1 MINHF
6 FAVLFVLAFFTVT
19 GAWLAGYLPAI
30 LPVLRLKM
38 LEAMPHKLRNL
49 KNKPRTVLQYIMILA
64 GLGLQSNL
72 SAIHYRVD
80 PATGRQYVLHD
91 YGTISRRFVTTA
103 GVTFLANAF
112 INTAE
117 PEIMNYHATG
127 TGAVAENIADTALG
141 AEVGTRVAGTQ
152 SSPSAGVYRTVATVT
167 YGAGFAI
174 TEHGIFS
181 QLATGGTL
189 WDRSVFAALNVV
201 NTDSVQYTYN
211 LTITAGG

>member
-1 MINHF
+1 MITHF
-6 FAVLFVLAFFTVT
+6 LAIALVLAFLIVT
-19 GAWLAGYLPAI
+19 GSWLAGYLPDI

-38 LEAMPHKLRNL
+38 LEAVPHKVRNL
-49 KNKPRTVLQYIMILA
+49 KTKPRTVLQYVLILA

-72 SAIHYRVD
+72 SAIHYRINPD
-80 PATGRQYVLHD
+80 TGQRYVLHD
-91 YGTISRRFVTTA
+91 YGVVSRRVVTTA

-117 PEIMNYHATG
+117 PELMNFHATG
-127 TGAVAENIADTALG
+127 TGAVAENITDTALG
-141 AEVGTRVAGTQ
+141 AETGTRVSGTQ

-167 YGAGFAI
+167 YGGTLAI

-181 QLATGGTL
+181 ASTVGTL
-189 WDRSVFAALNVV
+189 WDRSVFAAINVV

>member
-1 MINHF
+1 MINQYL
-6 FAVLFVLAFFTVT
+6 AIILVLAIITLT
-19 GAWLAGYLPAI
+19 GAWLTGYLPNI
-30 LPVLRLKM
+30 LPLLRLKM
-38 LEAMPHKLRNL
+38 LEVVPHRLRNL
-49 KNKPRTVLQYIMILA
+49 KNKPRSIVAYVMLLA

-72 SAIHYRVD
+72 SAIHYRID

-117 PEIMNYHATG
+117 PELMNFHATG

-141 AEVGTRVAGTQ
+141 AETGTRVSGTQ

-167 YGAGFAI
+167 YGGTLAI

-181 QLATGGTL
+181 ASTVGTL
-189 WDRSVFAALNVV
+189 WDRSVFAAINVV